1 MSHVYA
7 DPVAVRQETA
17 PARPPVRV
25 GAAHDPLEHEA
36 ERVAARILSGGA
48 AAAPVTPDDDGPVR
62 RSCDCGGTCGGCDDE
77 IVRRLATGPGAGP
90 GAGRAGA
97 AVRAALDQPGSALP
111 AGERAFFEQRLGTG
125 LGDVRLRGGPAADA
139 AAREVGAK
147 AFTLGND
154 VVVAAPYRG
163 DRSVLAHELVHV
175 LQARAG
181 RASGTVRRQPAPAA
195 PAAAPVDEAG
205 TFVRMAADYIETL
218 RDIVA
223 ADVARAER
231 DLAAIPAA
239 QLGVRR
245 VAAERSL
252 TTVGQTVLGQKIAQ
266 VQRVYDRQRAVVGAD
281 DPAQGR
287 LREAYASFLHT
298 IRSALDRSRA
308 LAASLA
314 PVDRQREEALYPPNL
329 VAWLAANPFLDPRM
343 AGRTAF
349 TAGEAAA
356 SATSEA
362 DVASAQAGVV
372 PSAYTVNLTDTARTS
387 ALQNAL
393 GAARTTVTAGTPP
406 ATAAAAAPTGAP
418 GTALTELNRWVPAVA
433 NAVAVLDR
441 AAAAIEAWLAA
452 PATPGTTQSTVQTFF
467 RTTDV
472 GYGRVLADRI
482 ALMRRQLAGGGEL
495 VVNLAAPT
503 DTECGPTTGGHAG
516 TYRVW
521 LCPRGGGID
530 PTMVVLHETAHA
542 VIPGR
547 GSRARA
553 TGVTTVDRAYAGERL
568 LGRLPTEEA
577 LSNAESYSEV
587 VRALGD
593 PAYTLRTITTDR
605 VTTACATQSDTDKI
619 LDAMARAQSL
629 ARRASSWID
638 GWRREYAARG
648 AYSAHARGVVRGPL
662 GAADD
667 AAIDRAFADMSDI
680 PSEASIWYIGHDV
693 ACAANETGPC
703 AGGVLARSAKADV
716 TASAVTVRGA
726 AGYPSVVTFCPAF
739 LAAAEDVRN
748 RVAYAIVPAS
758 YGWAVAR
765 PADLLKYAATAQ
777 AIWNLD
783 LPAPPATS
791 LAEHQAADAAAPPR
805 P

>member
-7 DPVAVRQETA
+7 DPVPVRQANDAA
-17 PARPPVRV
+17 PAQRPVRV
-25 GAAHDPLEHEA
+25 GSAHDPLEHEA
-36 ERVAARILSGGA
+36 ERVAARILAAPGA
-48 AAAPVTPDDDGPVR
+48 APPVTPDDDGRVR

-77 IVRRLATGPGAGP
+77 QVVRRLATGPGRDG
-90 GAGRAGA
+90 GSS
-97 AVRAALDQPGSALP
+97 VRAALDQPGSPLP
-111 AGERAFFEQRLGTG
+111 SGDRAFFEQRLGTG
-125 LGDVRLRGGPAADA
+125 LGDVRLRGGATADA

-147 AFTLGND
+147 AFTVGND
-154 VVVAAPYRG
+154 VVVATPYQG

-181 RASGTVRRQPAPAA
+181 RTSGTVRRQPAPAA
-195 PAAAPVDEAG
+195 APPADDAA
-205 TFVRMAADYIETL
+205 TFVRMAADYIEAV

-223 ADVARAER
+223 ADMTRAER

-266 VQRVYDRQRAVVGAD
+266 VQRVYDRQRAVVGAN

-298 IRSALDRSRA
+298 MRSVLDRSRA
-308 LAASLA
+308 LAAALA
-314 PVDRQREEALYPPNL
+314 PVDRQREEALYAPNL
-329 VAWLAANPFLDPRM
+329 VAWLAANPFLDPRL
-343 AGRTAF
+343 AGRTTF

-356 SATSEA
+356 STASEA
-362 DVASAQAGVV
+362 DVASAQAGLV
-372 PSAYTVNLTDTARTS
+372 PYAYTVNLVDTARTA
-387 ALQNAL
+387 ALRSAL
-393 GAARTTVTAGTPP
+393 GAARTTVAAGTPP
-406 ATAAAAAPTGAP
+406 TTAAGAAPTGAA
-418 GTALTELNRWVPAVA
+418 GTVLTELDRWVPARD
-433 NAVAVLDR
+433 NSIAVLDR
-441 AAAAIEAWLAA
+441 ATTAIEAWLAA
-452 PATPGTTQSTVQTFF
+452 PATAAATQATVQRFFGTT
-467 RTTDV
+467 DA
-472 GYGRVLADRI
+472 GYGRLLADRI
-482 ALMRRQLAGGGEL
+482 ALIRRQLAGGGEL
-495 VVNLAAPT
+495 VMNLAGPT

-577 LSNAESYSEV
+577 LSNAESYAEV

-605 VTTACATQSDTDKI
+605 VTTACGTQSDTDKI

-638 GWRREYAARG
+638 GWRREYAAGG
-648 AYSAHARGVVRGPL
+648 AYSAYTRGVVSGPL

-667 AAIDRAFADMSDI
+667 AAIDRAFIDMSDI

-693 ACAANETGPC
+693 ACAANATGRC
-703 AGGVLARSAKADV
+703 AGGVLAWSAKADV
-716 TASAVTVRGA
+716 TANAVTIRRTEA
-726 AGYPSVVTFCPAF
+726 YPSVVTFCPAF
-739 LAAAEDVRN
+739 LTAAEDVRN
-748 RVAYAIVPAS
+748 RVAFAVVPAS

-783 LPAPPATS
+783 LPAPPAAS
-791 LAEHQAADAAAPPR
+791 LAEHQAADAAVPPR